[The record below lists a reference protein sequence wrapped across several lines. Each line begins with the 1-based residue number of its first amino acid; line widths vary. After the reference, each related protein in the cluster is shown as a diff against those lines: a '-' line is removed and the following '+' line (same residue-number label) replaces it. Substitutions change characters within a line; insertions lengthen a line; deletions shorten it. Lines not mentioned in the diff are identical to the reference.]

1 MPARRFQTDRRR
13 FLRAA
18 GACIALPAF
27 ASLGR
32 PARAS
37 AVAPRPKRLAFLG
50 FGWGCTYE
58 SWYPKID
65 DLGTGYTL
73 TKGLAP
79 LERHKA
85 DFTVIQNLTNR
96 RSNEGHWGSTFWLS
110 SADRF
115 AVPGSTFSNA
125 VSCDQAAA
133 ELLGSDTRFSSIQ
146 LSCRNAEGSGH
157 GPGLS
162 LSWDE
167 RGKPIAGW
175 ETPLAAYA
183 RLFGEEG
190 EPVERQRQRLLDKR
204 SALDAVMADAKSL
217 GRELDA
223 DDSHKLDEYLQS
235 VRDIETRLTKEER
248 WIGKEKPKGA
258 IEPPPENAAGATEI
272 ELMYDLMVAA
282 FKTDQT
288 RVATYRQPVESLLVS
303 MKAEIGSHDMSH
315 YSPGIQTQVSEA
327 RDAKQS
333 ELLAGLLDRL
343 KAEKEPDGTSL
354 FDHTLVVYGSNIRQ
368 WHSLDN
374 CPTLVAGGGS
384 FIRHQGHLVMPEK
397 NTPLAN
403 LWLTILQAVGTDA
416 RAFADAT
423 GPIEVLQT

>member
-1 MPARRFQTDRRR
+1 MNARRIRFNRRR
-13 FLRAA
+13 FLQAA
-18 GACIALPAF
+18 GSCIALPALP
-27 ASLGR
+27 SLAGR
-32 PARAS
+32 AHA
-37 AVAPRPKRLAFLG
+37 AVALPPKRLVFLG

-58 SWYPKID
+58 SWYPHID
-65 DLGTGYTL
+65 DVGSDYML

-79 LERHKA
+79 LAAHKA
-85 DFTVIQNLTNR
+85 DFTVIQNLTNK

-110 SADRF
+110 SANRF

-125 VSCDQAAA
+125 ISCDQAAA
-133 ELLGSDTRFSSIQ
+133 EFLGRETRYASIQ

-175 ETPLAAYA
+175 ETPFDVYA
-183 RLFGEEG
+183 RLFGAES

-204 SALDAVMADAKSL
+204 SALDAVVLDAKSL
-217 GRELDA
+217 GRTLNAEDA
-223 DDSHKLDEYLQS
+223 RKLEEYLES
-235 VRDIETRLTKEER
+235 VRDIEVRLTKEER
-248 WIGKEKPKGA
+248 WIGMEKPRGG
-258 IEPPPENAAGATEI
+258 IEPPSEHAAGIDEI
-272 ELMYDLMVAA
+272 RLMYDLIVAA
-282 FKTDQT
+282 LKTDQT

-303 MKAEIGSHDMSH
+303 MQAAIASHDMSH
-315 YSPGIQTQVSEA
+315 YSPGIQTEVSEA

-343 KAEKEPDGTSL
+343 KQEQEPDGSSL

-374 CPTLVAGGGS
+374 CPTLVAGGRS
-384 FIRHQGHLVMPEK
+384 FLRHQGHLVMPEK

-403 LWLTILQAVGTDA
+403 LWLTILQAVGTG
-416 RAFADAT
+416 RQTFADSSDTIDA
-423 GPIEVLQT
+423 LQTG